1 MNKTIITQ
9 IVRLI
14 CDTTE
19 TQMILYACHCDP
31 TSGHLGIKRTIQRI
45 RERFTWKGLNKEV
58 ITLVGIFIAISIHVS
73 FWLEFI
79 YFHIC

>member
-14 CDTTE
+14 CDK
-19 TQMILYACHCDP
+19 QKILYACHCDS

-45 RERFTWKGLNKEV
+45 RERFTWKGLNK
-58 ITLVGIFIAISIHVS
+58 
-73 FWLEFI
+73 
-79 YFHIC
+79 